1 MCYGRTICK
10 CRIFQAE
17 CFFLLPFVGPGSMK
31 TLDEYTNSWWKEKFH
46 RAFYPG
52 QLKCKDC
59 PFQSWSYP
67 AARLLPKHTFFPSC
81 FSPQQ
86 QSKGMLYA
94 FRKKVHSLSLHGSSA
109 GGHGKCV
116 PDLLLVP
123 FEICCHGDVPHHSSA
138 WAFYSSLF
146 LAEEF
151 CSLKSHYMC
160 ALETLRR
167 PFLLLVL
174 WGGFC

>member
-10 CRIFQAE
+10 CTIFQAE

-46 RAFYPG
+46 RALYPG

-86 QSKGMLYA
+86 HSKGMLYA
-94 FRKKVHSLSLHGSSA
+94 FREKYTPSLSMGALQEATESVCQIS
-109 GGHGKCV
+109 
-116 PDLLLVP
+116 
-123 FEICCHGDVPHHSSA
+123 FWCH
-138 WAFYSSLF
+138 
-146 LAEEF
+146 
-151 CSLKSHYMC
+151 LKSAAMEMYHIT
-160 ALETLRR
+160 AQPGPSIPL
-167 PFLLLVL
+167 
-174 WGGFC
+174 FCL